1 MIKIT
6 GFEHISIGAKDT
18 EPSASVLGLFGIKP
32 LYGEDIHPHG
42 VTTTYYEHEDIENTR
57 VRFEI
62 IRPVSEDAP
71 LRKFLEK
78 RGPGIHHICMQVE
91 DLEDAMQQ
99 IKSAGGELVEPVF
112 DDSRGRHVFVHPK
125 FTGGFLLGLIE
136 LHPGQK
142 P

>member
-18 EPSASVLGLFGIKP
+18 EPAASVLSLFGINP

-42 VTTTYYEHEDIENTR
+42 VKTTYYEHEDIDNTH

-62 IRPVSEDAP
+62 IRPNSEDAP
-71 LRKFLEK
+71 LNKFLEK
-78 RGPGIHHICMQVE
+78 RGPGIHHICVQVE
-91 DLEDAMQQ
+91 DLADAMKQ
-99 IKSAGGELVEPVF
+99 IENAGGELVNPVF
-112 DDSRGRHVFVHPK
+112 DDSRGRHVFVHPR

-142 P
+142 R

>member
-6 GFEHISIGAKDT
+6 GFEHISIGAADT
-18 EPSASVLGLFGIKP
+18 EPSASVLALFGIKP
-32 LYGEDIHPHG
+32 LYGADIHPPG
-42 VTTTYYEHEDIENTR
+42 VTTTYYEHGDYEQTR

-62 IRPVSEDAP
+62 IRPADEKAP
-71 LRKFLEK
+71 LNHFLEK
-78 RGPGIHHICMQVE
+78 RGPGIHHICLQVE

-99 IKSAGGELVEPVF
+99 IRDAGGQLVEPVF

-125 FTGGFLLGLIE
+125 STGGYLLGLIE

>member
-1 MIKIT
+1 MIKIK
-6 GFEHISIGAKDT
+6 GFEHISIGAEDT
-18 EPSASVLGLFGIKP
+18 EPSAGVLGLFGIKP

-42 VTTTYYEHEDIENTR
+42 VTTTYYEHEDNENTR

-99 IKSAGGELVEPVF
+99 IKGAGGELVEPVF